1 MSKKEFIK
9 LLEQKLDILD
19 EEELKDIIN
28 EYKDTIDEKVKHGKT
43 EEEAVEDFGSIDE
56 LAKEI
61 LKAYKINPKYG
72 EKKDNVKEVIN
83 DCESLIKRS
92 AKKLANFS
100 KSIVDDFKNSNN
112 NLTIELI
119 FEILIKG
126 ILLLVLFAILRL
138 PFEFIN
144 YLGESILDIAF
155 YPLDSILV
163 FVWKVVLFLL
173 YFVCCVLISIA
184 MFKQY
189 FNNENIDVKEQKSK
203 KQIKKKEVESKPESE
218 NKKEKVVVKDSVS
231 SVIGKVLKVIFQI
244 FIILIG
250 LVPLWMMIFG
260 VVIVLVLSIYYL
272 CIGINTVGILIGS
285 IGVSVL
291 LGYVANIFHSLAFN
305 RRKVYF
311 FPFIISLVLIAV
323 GSLLT
328 IDMITHVEYI
338 NDAPKSDFS
347 KVTDKYEFDIDK
359 HVLVHTYQNT
369 SFTIDDTL
377 EDNKMKVLVTYYD
390 ELGKVNYYTTDA
402 SGDVDYNYI
411 KFYNEGM
418 EDYNSNWKM
427 YNLVIDNLKKNK
439 FYKYNSLY
447 DWNVEIFANEKTMEL
462 IKEK

>member
-19 EEELKDIIN
+19 ENELKDIIN

-43 EEEAVEDFGSIDE
+43 EEEAVDDFGSIDE

-72 EKKDNVKEVIN
+72 EKRDNVKEVIN

-92 AKKLANFS
+92 ARKLANFS
-100 KSIVDDFKNSNN
+100 KSVVDDFKNNNN
-112 NLTIELI
+112 NLTVELI

-155 YPLDSILV
+155 YPLDRILI
-163 FVWKVVLFLL
+163 FVWKVVLFFL
-173 YFVCCVLISIA
+173 YIVCCGLISIA

-189 FNNENIDVKEQKSK
+189 FSNERLAPKETK
-203 KQIKKKEVESKPESE
+203 
-218 NKKEKVVVKDSVS
+218 NKKEAKKKVVENKSEVNRKEETIIVKESVS
-231 SVIGKVLKVIFQI
+231 SVIGKILKVVFQI
-244 FIILIG
+244 FVILVG

-260 VVIVLVLSIYYL
+260 VVIVFVLSVYYL

-285 IGVSVL
+285 IGVGVL
-291 LGYVANIFHSLAFN
+291 LGYIANIFHSIAFN
-305 RRKVYF
+305 RKKVYF

-323 GSLLT
+323 GSLLA
-328 IDMITHVEYI
+328 IDMITHVNYI
-338 NDAPKSDFS
+338 EDIPKNDFS
-347 KVTDKYEFDIDK
+347 KVTDKYEFEINK
-359 HVLVHTYQNT
+359 PIIIHTYQNT
-369 SFTIDDTL
+369 SFKIDDTL
-377 EDNKMKVLVTYYD
+377 EDNKMKVRVTYYD
-390 ELGKVNYYTTDA
+390 EFGKVT
-402 SGDVDYNYI
+402 YI
-411 KFYNEGM
+411 KDDDADVEYDYINFYNSGVE
-418 EDYNSNWKM
+418 EYNNNWKM

-439 FYKYNSLY
+439 FYQYDSLY
-447 DWNVEIFANEKTMEL
+447 DWNVEVYANEKTMKL